1 MPLTFWKICL
11 SGRKGEFEVLFW
23 IWLLKAIIIDWY
35 IVCHNMEVQM
45 LRVCWE
51 YICCPMFCFFV
62 LISMIWVSLYYVF
75 VKSCLSLLIL
85 SLFSIHFS
93 LFFWFR
99 ARLYRF
105 YYWTH
110 KLYRFLIICWRIS
123 GGIYFPSIFRCH
135 ILKIECRCIN
145 DKGPCTKIL

>member
-93 LFFWFR
+93 LFFGSGLICIGFIIELISYTDFW
-99 ARLYRF
+99 LYTEEFLGRF
-105 YYWTH
+105 IFPV
-110 KLYRFLIICWRIS
+110 FLDAIVW
-123 GGIYFPSIFRCH
+123 G
-135 ILKIECRCIN
+135 
-145 DKGPCTKIL
+145 